1 MTKSKKN
8 VHHYLDCGLENVFLE
23 GGFEVIDTPYGQGIT
38 IDDLDGYIAVLLI
51 ALSKKPMPLN
61 GKEFRFLRTELDLSQ
76 TTMGELCGRKERR
89 LRDWEKNNENV
100 PDPAN
105 TIIRIVYKER
115 FDPTVTFEGL
125 SKDIRNLQALDRK
138 AYEMKL
144 VSTDD
149 GWREEQLPDAHV
161 SNHYQN

>member
-1 MTKSKKN
+1 MKSDEGVNPMTKSKKK
-8 VHHYLDCGLENVFLE
+8 VHHYLDCGLDNVFLE
-23 GGFEVIDTPYGQGIT
+23 GGFEVIDTPYGRGVT
-38 IDDLDGYIAVLLI
+38 INDLDGLHSCIANCLV
-51 ALSKKPMPLN
+51 KKPMPLN

-76 TTMGELCGRKERR
+76 TTMGDLCGRKERR

-115 FDPTVTFEGL
+115 YDPTVTFEGL

-138 AYEMKL
+138 THEMKL
-144 VSTDD
+144 VSTAN
-149 GWREEQLPDAHV
+149 GWREKQIV
-161 SNHYQN
+161 